1 MKSIMSCSSLSSI
14 MRSLGLLLRVST
26 INWCRSMPVESVYST
41 LDSESDTGTGRM
53 CYKTTN
59 TIRNYTAILNT
70 PGEPHVNSG
79 TESNF
84 ITFYLLPSFLSF
96 MRYFRKHTHTFGQWR
111 FLWICAAL
119 LLLFLFTGS
128 SPVVMAARWDVCVW
142 RCLKKKER
150 KNKLSVVVM
159 VMRRRWMI
167 MCVRVLPR
175 FLQMV
180 GSPHRQLQHALTLV

>member
-150 KNKLSVVVM
+150 ISWVWWWWWWGEGGLL
-159 VMRRRWMI
+159 
-167 MCVRVLPR
+167 CVYVCYLGFFKWWAVLTDS
-175 FLQMV
+175 F
-180 GSPHRQLQHALTLV
+180 STH